1 MLDSFHPK
9 EKKALLVFLAVL
21 ALLATYLYTH
31 ELPWE
36 SEVFLQK
43 TPPSPEGLP
52 DNDSSRYY

>member
-36 SEVFLQK
+36 SEVFLQSN
-43 TPPSPEGLP
+43 PPPPEGSP
-52 DNDSSRYY
+52 NGDSSRYY